1 MTVFELG
8 GADRVPNFS
17 EQLWI
22 NGYIGGKQILDVKIA
37 FFFNLIFSVY
47 LEYYSQ
53 YFSEMCYYKKPSS
66 PKKKDTVL
74 EKTNLDYCIG
84 SA

>member
-37 FFFNLIFSVY
+37 FFFQFNFLCLFR
-47 LEYYSQ
+47 
-53 YFSEMCYYKKPSS
+53 
-66 PKKKDTVL
+66 VL
-74 EKTNLDYCIG
+74 FTIL
-84 SA
+84 